1 MTNLF
6 DSVAEGY
13 ARSRP
18 ALHAAIFERARTR
31 LGITAPVD
39 VALDVG
45 CGAGLSTRPLA
56 DWARLCA
63 GIEPNVSMLRYAVR
77 DLPGARFVAGQAER
91 LPFPNGSVH
100 LITAAGS
107 LNFLDTARFF
117 EEAARVLVP
126 QGVVIVY
133 DFSPGRT
140 FADGPE
146 LDGWVAGFLDR
157 YPPGP
162 AFGRPLDPDLLLPFA
177 AAFHPTAG
185 ERFAIPLDLEAAFYA
200 RYESLDPVAALSE
213 EDRLIGLVGELEA
226 DVGNGGFAR
235 YLDNKGVGRAR
246 AALAALTAIG
256 ARRTARWLS
265 SALAAGKGSTALKT
279 LDEQFCL
286 EPEDL
291 ASLVMRHLERRMK
304 A

>member
-1 MTNLF
+1 M
-6 DSVAEGY
+6 E
-13 ARSRP
+13 
-18 ALHAAIFERARTR
+18 R
-31 LGITAPVD
+31 LGLTELVD
-39 VALDVG
+39 RLLALSPG
-45 CGAGLSTRPLA
+45 CPEVKQQQHAIEHLLMDTLRFEGCDAAEALVESLVTHGHGLERIA
-56 DWARLCA
+56 A
-63 GIEPNVSMLRYAVR
+63 
-77 DLPGARFVAGQAER
+77 LPYMW
-91 LPFPNGSVH
+91 
-100 LITAAGS
+100 
-107 LNFLDTARFF
+107 
-117 EEAARVLVP
+117 RVLIPPPRVLELWFTGAEVP
-126 QGVVIVY
+126 VV
-133 DFSPGRT
+133 
-140 FADGPE
+140 
-146 LDGWVAGFLDR
+146 
-157 YPPGP
+157 
-162 AFGRPLDPDLLLPFA
+162 A
-177 AAFHPTAG
+177 ALSYRVGTPWGTTAQK
-185 ERFAIPLDLEAAFYA
+185 RAAKMQAAFYA

>member
-1 MTNLF
+1 MAALRAGGRRAGEALVESLVPHGLGLERLDALPCMWRVLIPPPRALELWFTG
-6 DSVAEGY
+6 AE
-13 ARSRP
+13 
-18 ALHAAIFERARTR
+18 
-31 LGITAPVD
+31 APV
-39 VALDVG
+39 VAALSYRVG
-45 CGAGLSTRPLA
+45 TPWG
-56 DWARLCA
+56 
-63 GIEPNVSMLRYAVR
+63 
-77 DLPGARFVAGQAER
+77 
-91 LPFPNGSVH
+91 
-100 LITAAGS
+100 TAAQ
-107 LNFLDTARFF
+107 RR
-117 EEAARVLVP
+117 AAKM
-126 QGVVIVY
+126 Q
-133 DFSPGRT
+133 
-140 FADGPE
+140 
-146 LDGWVAGFLDR
+146 
-157 YPPGP
+157 
-162 AFGRPLDPDLLLPFA
+162 
-177 AAFHPTAG
+177 
-185 ERFAIPLDLEAAFYA
+185 AAFYA

-246 AALAALTAIG
+246 VALAALTAIG